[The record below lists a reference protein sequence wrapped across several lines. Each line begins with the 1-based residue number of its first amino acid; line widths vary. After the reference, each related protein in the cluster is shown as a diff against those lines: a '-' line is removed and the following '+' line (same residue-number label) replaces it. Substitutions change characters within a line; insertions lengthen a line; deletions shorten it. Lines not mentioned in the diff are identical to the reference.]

1 MLEIRNLTKI
11 YKSKGGV
18 IVKALDGVSIKF
30 PSKGL
35 VFLLGKSGSGK
46 STLLN
51 VTGGLDKPDDGE
63 IIIKGRNSKS
73 FSSSDF
79 DSYRN
84 TFIGFIFQEY
94 NILNEFNVEQNISLA
109 LQLQGKK
116 NDKQAVDKILEAV
129 DLSGYGKRK
138 PNTLSGG
145 QKQRIAIARALIK
158 NPEIIMA
165 DEPTG
170 ALDSNTGKQVF
181 DTLKKLSLEKLIIV
195 VSHDRDFAEY
205 YGDRIIELSDGKII
219 SDVTKETVLAK
230 QISNHIEVIN
240 DNVISIKNAKDMTK
254 EEFIG
259 LYDLL
264 HEEDGEVIISKGEK
278 QIPLIKQISHI
289 RSDNKSE
296 VFKDTSDIKLEEYDA
311 SKTKFIKSR
320 LPMARA
326 FKMGASSLKTK
337 PIRMIFTIFLT
348 LVALTMF
355 GVASTLLL
363 YDPNYS
369 LASGLENSS
378 NDYETIYKE
387 YELERGSYVYDNK
400 TLERKDSTNSWS
412 YTTKNHGKISQSE
425 IGELNN
431 NSLGHYFVG
440 VYGFREGMANFTDK
454 RLQSDSFYSINGFN
468 GFVDAGMD
476 ELSKSG
482 ISLYLGAS
490 PKNKDEIAIS
500 LFAADA
506 LIQANEDITSYLD
519 IIDHEFQLS
528 FYTKESINK
537 KFKIV
542 GIYDTGNIPN
552 KFQELKTNQNME
564 LKTEYQSYLRYSYH
578 VFIYVY
584 DGFYEDYKFDYSESM
599 RSMSTTSG
607 SGARFT
613 SMQTDEV
620 HADEMFSFV
629 ASEFID
635 NPANYKFYN
644 LKGEAIEYKAPIDN
658 EIYVSEYIYNN
669 WKNDGSYSLIER
681 INNMGSD
688 SKYSDEFDAYYMA
701 NKENIQKVFSNINT
715 YGFNGYSE
723 YLDDMAYLEEINNTY
738 YLTWFNHKYLT
749 EKLVLIFNQIK
760 TEGRQ
765 SEVQGFTELE
775 DACRSYYNGYST
787 RKDSEFKSSIYDVY
801 MANKDYYD
809 RILKRY
815 YVWYTAKYIMDEN
828 DNGNYYSIPEKIVSE
843 YYSISKDYVNGNE
856 IGDEA
861 FNNLFNIGK
870 KYLERNKYDIY
881 SDFTIESIEDQEYRI
896 DYLGDFVYYFKTL
909 TNSYK
914 LKVLGYVEDY
924 SNVMSIQFIKEKA
937 FLEEETRVEYTISN
951 YKDSLDAKYEYVIT
965 RTNYSLDQIR
975 QLLQNRDTYNYQ
987 MTNMIYLKVSM
998 IVDIISTMQKVFL
1011 IIGIVFAVF
1020 ASLMLFNF
1028 ISSSISSKIKDIGIL
1043 RAIGTRGSD
1052 LFKIFFSES
1061 GIIAVICFIL
1071 SIAFSIVACMLIN
1084 MNLAEGLGIRLLNFG
1099 ILNAAI
1105 IILGSIFIAA
1115 IGTFIPVFIA
1125 SKKAPIESIRT
1136 L

>member
-387 YELERGSYVYDNK
+387 YEIECGSDVYNNN
-400 TLERKDSTNSWS
+400 TLEKKENSYH
-412 YTTKNHGKISQSE
+412 YTTTSQGRISQNE
-425 IGELNN
+425 INELNN
-431 NSLGHYFVG
+431 NSLGHHFIG
-440 VYGFREGMANFTDK
+440 IFGFSDRAINLEK
-454 RLQSDSFYSINGFN
+454 RMQSDSFYCMNGFN
-468 GFVDAGMD
+468 GFVDAKMD

-482 ISLYLGAS
+482 ISLYLGTS

-506 LIQANEDITSYLD
+506 LIQANEDITSYSD

-528 FYTKESINK
+528 FYTKESINE

-542 GIYDTGNIPN
+542 GIYNTGNIPD
-552 KFQELKTNQNME
+552 KFQELKTKENFE
-564 LKTEYQSYLRYSYH
+564 LETEYKSYLKYSYH
-578 VFIYVY
+578 VFAYVY
-584 DGFYEDYKFDYSESM
+584 DGFYEDYKFVSD
-599 RSMSTTSG
+599 SMSSMPTTSG
-607 SGARFT
+607 RGLRYTMMNAEKANYDEWFNFT
-613 SMQTDEV
+613 
-620 HADEMFSFV
+620 
-629 ASEFID
+629 ASEFLDD
-635 NPANYKFYN
+635 NAKNNFYN
-644 LKGEAIEYKAPIDN
+644 LNGEAMEYKAPIDN
-658 EIYVSEYIYNN
+658 EIYVTYSEYRR
-669 WKNDGSYSLIER
+669 WRDGNEYSLIDRIDRMTREPNYSDVFNSYYEKNVER
-681 INNMGSD
+681 IT
-688 SKYSDEFDAYYMA
+688 
-701 NKENIQKVFSNINT
+701 NILSNINT
-715 YGFNGYSE
+715 YRINGYSD
-723 YLDDMAYLEEINNTY
+723 YQADLAYLEEVNNTY
-738 YLTWFNHKYLT
+738 YLAWFNHHYLAD
-749 EKLVLIFNQIK
+749 KLFLIFEQIK
-760 TEGRQ
+760 DEGRQ
-765 SEVQGFTELE
+765 SEVPNFTDLE
-775 DACRSYYNGYST
+775 DALREYYDGYST
-787 RKDSEFKSSIYDVY
+787 RNDNEFKSSIYDVY

-809 RILKRY
+809 MILKRY
-815 YVWYTAKYIMDEN
+815 YVKYISRYIISEN
-828 DNGNYYSIPEKIVSE
+828 DNGWYDQIPQEVVMNNYSIALE
-843 YYSISKDYVNGNE
+843 YLNGNE
-856 IGDEA
+856 ISNQD
-861 FNNLFNIGK
+861 FNNLIQIGK
-870 KYLERNKYDIY
+870 EYLESKRYDVY
-881 SDFTIESIEDQEYRI
+881 SDFTIEALEDQEYRI
-896 DYLGDFVYYFKTL
+896 NYSYDFEYYLAAPTKVYP
-909 TNSYK
+909 
-914 LKVLGYVEDY
+914 LKVLGYVDSY
-924 SNVMSIQFIKEKA
+924 NNVLSIKYVKDKGT
-937 FLEEETRVEYTISN
+937 LEEETSVNYTISN
-951 YKDSLDAKYEYVIT
+951 YKDSLDAKYDHVIT
-965 RTNYSLDQIR
+965 RTNYSEDQIR
-975 QLLQNRDTYNYQ
+975 QLLQKADTYYYE

-998 IVDIISTMQKVFL
+998 IVDIINTMQKVFL
-1011 IIGIVFAVF
+1011 IIGIV
-1020 ASLMLFNF
+1020 
-1028 ISSSISSKIKDIGIL
+1028 
-1043 RAIGTRGSD
+1043 
-1052 LFKIFFSES
+1052 
-1061 GIIAVICFIL
+1061 
-1071 SIAFSIVACMLIN
+1071 
-1084 MNLAEGLGIRLLNFG
+1084 
-1099 ILNAAI
+1099 
-1105 IILGSIFIAA
+1105 
-1115 IGTFIPVFIA
+1115 
-1125 SKKAPIESIRT
+1125 
-1136 L
+1136 

>member
-230 QISNHIEVIN
+230 QISNHIEVVN

-387 YELERGSYVYDNK
+387 YEIESGSYVYDNN
-400 TLERKDSTNSWS
+400 TLERKENSYS
-412 YTTKNHGKISQSE
+412 YTATSQGRIGQNE
-425 IGELNN
+425 INELNN
-431 NSLGHYFVG
+431 NSLGHHFIG
-440 VYGFREGMANFTDK
+440 IFRLDWGINLEK
-454 RLQSDSFYSINGFN
+454 RMLSDSFYCMKGFN
-468 GFVDAGMD
+468 GFVDAKMD

-482 ISLYLGAS
+482 ISLYLGTS

-500 LFAADA
+500 LFAADC
-506 LIQANEDITSYLD
+506 LIQANEDITSYSD
-519 IIDHEFQLS
+519 IIDHKFFLS
-528 FYTKESINK
+528 FSAKEFIDK
-537 KFKIV
+537 EFKIV
-542 GIYDTGNIPN
+542 GIYDTGNIPD
-552 KFQELKTNQNME
+552 KFQELKTKENYE
-564 LKTEYQSYLRYSYH
+564 VETEYQSYLKYSYH
-578 VFIYVY
+578 VFVYVY
-584 DGFYEDYKFDYSESM
+584 DGFYEDYKFASD
-599 RSMSTTSG
+599 SMSSMPTTSG
-607 SGARFT
+607 RGLRYTFT
-613 SMQTDEV
+613 KEEKANYDDWFNFT
-620 HADEMFSFV
+620 
-629 ASEFID
+629 ASEFLDD
-635 NPANYKFYN
+635 NVKNNFYN
-644 LKGEAIEYKAPIDN
+644 LNGEAMEYKAPIDN
-658 EIYVSEYIYNN
+658 EIYVSYDAYKR
-669 WKNDGSYSLIER
+669 WRDDCAYSLIDR
-681 INNMGSD
+681 IDRMTRDPN
-688 SKYSDEFDAYYMA
+688 YSDEFNSYYEKNA
-701 NKENIQKVFSNINT
+701 ERITNTLSNINT
-715 YGFNGYSE
+715 YGINGYS
-723 YLDDMAYLEEINNTY
+723 
-738 YLTWFNHKYLT
+738 
-749 EKLVLIFNQIK
+749 
-760 TEGRQ
+760 
-765 SEVQGFTELE
+765 
-775 DACRSYYNGYST
+775 
-787 RKDSEFKSSIYDVY
+787 
-801 MANKDYYD
+801 DY
-809 RILKRY
+809 
-815 YVWYTAKYIMDEN
+815 
-828 DNGNYYSIPEKIVSE
+828 
-843 YYSISKDYVNGNE
+843 
-856 IGDEA
+856 
-861 FNNLFNIGK
+861 
-870 KYLERNKYDIY
+870 
-881 SDFTIESIEDQEYRI
+881 
-896 DYLGDFVYYFKTL
+896 
-909 TNSYK
+909 
-914 LKVLGYVEDY
+914 
-924 SNVMSIQFIKEKA
+924 
-937 FLEEETRVEYTISN
+937 
-951 YKDSLDAKYEYVIT
+951 
-965 RTNYSLDQIR
+965 
-975 QLLQNRDTYNYQ
+975 
-987 MTNMIYLKVSM
+987 
-998 IVDIISTMQKVFL
+998 
-1011 IIGIVFAVF
+1011 
-1020 ASLMLFNF
+1020 
-1028 ISSSISSKIKDIGIL
+1028 
-1043 RAIGTRGSD
+1043 
-1052 LFKIFFSES
+1052 
-1061 GIIAVICFIL
+1061 
-1071 SIAFSIVACMLIN
+1071 
-1084 MNLAEGLGIRLLNFG
+1084 
-1099 ILNAAI
+1099 
-1105 IILGSIFIAA
+1105 
-1115 IGTFIPVFIA
+1115 
-1125 SKKAPIESIRT
+1125 
-1136 L
+1136 